1 MGDFLDQANHPT
13 TIYIVNTLNKI
24 RERRM
29 DTNWTTLTAGVDCGM
44 VVREA
49 LRQFQSFAGLS
60 PSGNY
65 DFTTEQTL
73 LKYSQDITYGMDPVE
88 EYFIY
93 NYERIYPVANMLS
106 SIVGTLA
113 SYGDDL
119 TVEMINKHQ
128 ADLNELQ
135 LEMKKIMEDIEKLQS
150 KSIDSPG
157 RIDDSPIWNQVDTAK
172 GQARRRSLPPP
183 EQREQL
189 INNAGKTVVKRQGKA
204 GNTFKS
210 AVRAGTPVLNRLG
223 AVGTALQAYDLM
235 KELCKF
241 DHTDAGRE
249 RLADYLGAF
258 CNGLVVGAATGA
270 VAGAVGGIPGVVIGV
285 AVAVFDFVLV
295 ATTGKSIAN
304 YMFEA
309 EKWIGVQILT
319 PVADKAQPAF
329 RYVLD
334 DMTNGAF
341 SQLGLP
347 M

>member
-210 AVRAGTPVLNRLG
+210 AVRAGTPVLNR
-223 AVGTALQAYDLM
+223 TASLRPDERTMQVRPHRCRAR
-235 KELCKF
+235 
-241 DHTDAGRE
+241 TAGRLPGRFLQRTGRRRCHGGRGRCCRWYSRRRHRCRGGGVRF
-249 RLADYLGAF
+249 RLGGY
-258 CNGLVVGAATGA
+258 NG
-270 VAGAVGGIPGVVIGV
+270 
-285 AVAVFDFVLV
+285 
-295 ATTGKSIAN
+295 
-304 YMFEA
+304 
-309 EKWIGVQILT
+309 QINRQL
-319 PVADKAQPAF
+319 
-329 RYVLD
+329 YV
-334 DMTNGAF
+334 
-341 SQLGLP
+341 
-347 M
+347 